1 MATMVTGVPAAP
13 TPAEAEASPQR
24 PGRPARWASALRAR
38 WHLLLVCA
46 GFLVLAM
53 LQAPGKIL
61 GDTKSDLVV
70 DPLAFLGRALTLW
83 EPEGAAGQ
91 IQNQAY
97 GYLFPMGPF
106 FALGQLAGVPAWV
119 VQRLWFAALMSV
131 AFLGIVLLARRL
143 RIGTPGTVVLAG
155 IAYALSPRM
164 LTEIGAISVETI
176 PLALAPWVLIPL
188 VGAASAQRSPRR
200 AAALSGLAVFCVGGV
215 NAVATAAVIPLAVL
229 YLVTRPAGPVKRRLV
244 VWWLIA
250 VGLATA
256 WWAGPLVLLGR
267 FGPPFLYYIETAAA
281 TTHPTD
287 VLSVLRGAS
296 HWLGTL
302 ASPWGPNWP
311 AGWALVHEVLPIVG
325 TVVLVV
331 AGLAAMCRRDLPER
345 TWLVLGL
352 LAGVGLVSLGHL
364 ADVQGLWADRLHD
377 ALDGPLAP
385 LRNVHKWDPVVRL
398 PLVLAFAHLAGV
410 AVRWVRRTR
419 AARTGDPL
427 RWRRTRAV
435 ASRAVLLALA
445 LGLLASVSPALEGKL
460 APPAGFSDVPE
471 YWQETADYLAAG
483 QPSGRALLVPGS
495 SFPEYDWGT
504 PIDEPLQAL
513 AESPWDVRNA
523 IPLTPEGHIRMLDAV
538 EARLEVGE
546 GSAGLTR
553 YLARA
558 GFSHLVLRN
567 DLDTGAAGATR
578 AVLVRQALQTS
589 PGITRVA
596 TFGPVSEAPDAR
608 GGSVADAGL
617 DEAAP
622 AIEIYAVDGVVPTAW
637 TAPMSSVVTVHGGP
651 EGILALE
658 ERGLIADRPT
668 LLAGTPGAPGEPTM
682 VSDALIRRERNFG
695 RLLGA
700 ASGGLTA
707 DDPLRLENPV
717 RDYALPDQAQAE
729 SVVKYIDGTPSA
741 SSSASDPD
749 GFTGT
754 LMDTQAWAAVD
765 GDPMTAWRPAPWD
778 ESSSAPWWRVDADRR
793 VLGSSMIVALGQEPG
808 VPRPAELRITTDAGE
823 IVVPVADTGE
833 EQELPLPEGYTS
845 QVTISPVAADG
856 ADAPTF
862 SLAEVRIPGLN
873 VLRTAVTPASPT
885 PVSVYSFDAQRGRSG
900 CVAGSEGVARC
911 APGLVSGS
919 EEAVWLGR
927 GFSTPTWF
935 DYEVFATGIARPG
948 RNLDALLTEARGTV
962 PVTASSE
969 PVTDPRASAAAAVD
983 GDPTTTWLASPDDR
997 RPTLEVTFPEPRT
1010 VDSLRVVTDP
1020 GAVAAAPTAVSIE
1033 SGGLTRHLRLTEDG
1047 TVQFAPVVTDR
1058 LVVSF
1063 ELPEELESVDPYT
1076 RWDQRVGVGVAELE
1090 VGGPNP
1096 VPDPGTE
1103 VVTEC
1108 GAGPEVR
1115 IDGAVMKTRA
1125 RTTVGALQSLE
1136 PLALELCDAVP
1147 SVRVLSGDHRMVAR
1161 SSDVISIDSVTLLR
1175 VGSPADTDRGERVAA
1190 ATPRWDAE
1198 HRTVEVGERS
1208 EDTLLVIP
1216 ENTNPGWTARL
1227 DGEALDRVAVDGWQQ
1242 GYVVPAGAAGTVE
1255 LTFVP
1260 GPYYRAALA
1269 IGAGAVLL
1277 LLLVTVLPTRP
1288 LRERTLRP
1296 RRARALS
1303 GVLLTAVVVVG
1314 AAFGTALAGGAV
1326 GLAALVGFWVLRHLA
1341 GRLAPAVLGSVA
1353 VGALLGAGGLLLAD
1367 ADGTVGL
1374 RQLLTVVALAAVV
1387 AGIVPLLS
1395 WRALLVRRPTPATAT
1410 AEP

>member
-1 MATMVTGVPAAP
+1 MATMVTGIPAAP
-13 TPAEAEASPQR
+13 APTDPEESRER
-24 PGRPARWASALRAR
+24 PGRPARWVAAFRAR
-38 WHLLLVCA
+38 WQLLLVCA
-46 GFLVLAM
+46 GFLVLSL

-70 DPLAFLGRALTLW
+70 DPIAFLGRALTLW

-106 FALGQLAGVPAWV
+106 FALGQLAGLPAWI

-131 AFLGIVLLARRL
+131 AFLGVVLLARRL

-164 LTEIGAISVETI
+164 VTELGAISVETI

-188 VGAASAQRSPRR
+188 IGATESQRSPRR
-200 AAALSGLAVFCVGGV
+200 AAALSGIAVFCVGGV
-215 NAVATAAVIPLAVL
+215 NAVATAAVIPLAAL
-229 YLVTRPAGPVKRRLV
+229 YLVTRPAGPVKRRLI

-250 VGLATA
+250 VALATA

-281 TTHPTD
+281 TTGPTD
-287 VLSVLRGAS
+287 VLSVLRGTS

-311 AGWALVHEVLPIVG
+311 GGWALVHEVLPIAG

-331 AGLAAMCRRDLPER
+331 AGAAAMCRRDLPER

-410 AVRWVRRTR
+410 AVRWLRR
-419 AARTGDPL
+419 ARTGAPV
-427 RWRRTRAV
+427 RRRRTAAL
-435 ASRAVLLALA
+435 ASRAVLLVLAAALV
-445 LGLLASVSPALEGKL
+445 ASISPALEGKL
-460 APPAGFSDVPE
+460 APPAGYADVPR
-471 YWQETADYLAAG
+471 YWQETADFLAAG

-495 SFPEYDWGT
+495 SFPEYEWGT

-523 IPLTPEGHIRMLDAV
+523 IPLTPEGHIRMLDAI

-567 DLDTGAAGATR
+567 DLDTGNAGATR
-578 AVLVRQALQTS
+578 AVLVRQALQDS

-596 TFGPVSEAPDAR
+596 TFGPVSEAPDVRDGA
-608 GGSVADAGL
+608 VADMGL

-622 AIEIYAVDGVVPTAW
+622 AIEVYAVPDVVPAAW
-637 TAPMSSVVTVHGGP
+637 TAPMSSAVTVHGGP
-651 EGILALE
+651 EAVLALE

-668 LLAGTPGAPGEPTM
+668 LLAGTPGAPAEPTM
-682 VSDALIRRERNFG
+682 VSDALIRRERNYG

-707 DDPLRLENPV
+707 EEPLQLENPV
-717 RDYALPDQAQAE
+717 RDYALQNQAQAE
-729 SVVKYIDGTPSA
+729 SVIQYIDGTPSA
-741 SSSASDPD
+741 SSSAADPD

-778 ESSSAPWWRVDADRR
+778 ESSEAPWWKVTTDRR
-793 VLGSSMIVALGQEPG
+793 ILGSSMVVSLGQEPG
-808 VPRPAELRITTDAGE
+808 IPRPAELRVTTDSGE

-833 EQELPLPEGYTS
+833 EQDVPLPEGYTS
-845 QVTISPVAADG
+845 QVTISAVAADG
-856 ADAPTF
+856 SDAAAF
-862 SLAEVRIPGLN
+862 SLAEVRVPGLN
-873 VLRTAVTPASPT
+873 VLRTAVTPASSS
-885 PVSVYSFDAQRGRSG
+885 PVSVYSFDAQRARSG
-900 CVAGSEGVARC
+900 CVTGSEGALRC
-911 APGLVSGS
+911 APGLVTGS
-919 EEAVWLGR
+919 EESVWLGR
-927 GFSTPTWF
+927 GFSTPVWF
-935 DYEVFATGIARPG
+935 DYELFATGIARPG
-948 RNLDALLTEARGTV
+948 AALDALLTRERGAL
-962 PVTASSE
+962 PVTASSQ
-969 PVTDPRASAAAAVD
+969 PVTDPRASAVAAVD

-997 RPTLEVTFPEPRT
+997 RPTLELTFPEART

-1033 SGGLTRHLRLTEDG
+1033 TGGLTRHLRLTEDG
-1047 TVQFAPVVTDR
+1047 TVRFAPVVTDR
-1058 LVVSF
+1058 LAVSF

-1096 VPDPGTE
+1096 SPDPGTE

-1108 GAGPEVR
+1108 GQGPDVR
-1115 IDGAVMKTRA
+1115 VDGAVLQTGV
-1125 RTTVGALQSLE
+1125 RTTIGALQSLS
-1136 PLALELCDAVP
+1136 PLALEVCNNIP
-1147 SVRVLSGDHRMVAR
+1147 TVRVLSGDHRLVGR
-1161 SSDVISIDSVTLLR
+1161 SSDLISIDSVTMLR
-1175 VGSPADTDRGERVAA
+1175 VGSPGDTDRGERVAA

-1198 HRTVEVGERS
+1198 HRTVQVEDRS

-1227 DGEALDRVAVDGWQQ
+1227 DGTVLAPVAVDGWQQ
-1242 GYVVPAGAAGTVE
+1242 GYVLPPGAAGTVE
-1255 LTFVP
+1255 LTFAP
-1260 GPYYRAALA
+1260 GPYYRVALA
-1269 IGAGAVLL
+1269 VGAGAVLL
-1277 LLLVTVLPTRP
+1277 LLLVAAVPVRP
-1288 LRERTLRP
+1288 LRERTHRP
-1296 RRARALS
+1296 RRRATALA
-1303 GVLLTAVVVVG
+1303 GALLTAVVVVG
-1314 AAFGTALAGGAV
+1314 TVFGTALAGGLV
-1326 GLAALVGFWVLRHLA
+1326 GLAALVGFWVVRHVA
-1341 GRLAPAVLGSVA
+1341 GRGAS
-1353 VGALLGAGGLLLAD
+1353 ALLGGAAVAALLVAGGLLLAD
-1367 ADGTVGL
+1367 ADATSEV
-1374 RQLLTVVALAAVV
+1374 RQLLAVVALAAVV
-1387 AGIVPLLS
+1387 AGVVPLLP
-1395 WRALLVRRPTPATAT
+1395 WRALLMRRAAAGTTTPGR
-1410 AEP
+1410 